1 MSRFIETLAY
11 PLEETLPN
19 LVRTADCHSGKY
31 DVLQPGVTLLQL
43 HLRALR
49 SEVLAADE
57 STSLMIYRHLTA
69 YSPQV
74 NGKSYQNCQT
84 CNKN

>member
-43 HLRALR
+43 HLGALR
-49 SEVLAADE
+49 GEVLTGE
-57 STSLMIYRHLTA
+57 
-69 YSPQV
+69 
-74 NGKSYQNCQT
+74 KK
-84 CNKN
+84 KNLITRN